1 MGFKKYMAAG
11 LLLILIIGLYVF
23 SFEGGRYTLDF
34 FGINITLPI
43 AVWVIVPAI
52 ILYIFTLIHMM
63 FYGAIEFSK
72 KRALK
77 KGHKN
82 FIKATKNVLLGLDNN
97 VQFKSEWL
105 KLPGAI
111 LNIFNIDPRKRAKK
125 VPNEEIQEI
134 LDLKEKLDRG
144 EVVDLSKYRLPI
156 DNPLV
161 LENLENKLK
170 KDKLYAD
177 GILKNCP
184 DRNLPLCK
192 KAFREFAKYASLDQ
206 IRKYEKEGYKID
218 KEIFDILIERFH
230 SKENPINLTND
241 DIANLIKN
249 LDFEKEDFIALAK
262 KLKSKMNPDALIFL
276 FERLFNEFPKAS
288 DAYLFILFELQMIDK
303 AREILE
309 NSSLDEYVKFKH
321 LLFLIDSGKNFDIE
335 DFV

>member
-192 KAFREFAKYASLDQ
+192 EAFREFAKYASLDQ

>member
-23 SFEGGRYTLDF
+23 SFEGGKYTLDF
-34 FGINITLPI
+34 FGIPITLPI
-43 AVWVIVPAI
+43 AVWIIVPAF
-52 ILYIFTLIHMM
+52 ILYLFTLLHMM
-63 FYGAIEFSK
+63 FYGAIDLSK

-134 LDLKEKLDRG
+134 LDLKEKLERG
-144 EVVDLSKYRLPI
+144 EVVDLSKYRLAK

-161 LENLENKLK
+161 LKNLENKLK

-184 DRNLPLCK
+184 DKSLPLCK
-192 KAFREFAKYASLDQ
+192 EAFREFAKYASLDQ
-206 IRKYEKEGYKID
+206 IKKYEKEGYKID
-218 KEIFDILIERFH
+218 REIFDIIIDRFQNSDH
-230 SKENPINLTND
+230 PLNLTND
-241 DIANLIKN
+241 DIVELIKK
-249 LDFEKEDFIALAK
+249 LDFDKDDFIALAK
-262 KLKSKMNPDALIFL
+262 KLKPRMNPDALIFL

-303 AREILE
+303 VREILE
-309 NSSLDEYVKFKH
+309 NSSIDEYVKFKH
-321 LLFLIDSGKNFDIE
+321 LLFLIDNGKNFDIE

>member
-34 FGINITLPI
+34 FGVNISLPI

-52 ILYIFTLIHMM
+52 ILYLFTLIHMM

-134 LDLKEKLDRG
+134 LDLKEKLDNG

-161 LENLENKLK
+161 LQNLENKLK

-184 DRNLPLCK
+184 DKNLSLCK
-192 KAFREFAKYASLDQ
+192 KAFREFAKYAPLDQ
-206 IRKYEKEGYKID
+206 IKKYEKEGYKID
-218 KEIFDILIERFH
+218 REIFEIIIDRLNA
-230 SKENPINLTND
+230 KEHPLDLKND
-241 DIANLIKN
+241 DIVDLIKN

-303 AREILE
+303 VREILE
-309 NSSLDEYVKFKH
+309 NSSVDEYVKFKN
-321 LLFLIDSGKNFDIE
+321 LLFLIDNGKNFDIE